1 MSDRP
6 TRTMA
11 PEVLRD
17 FMTRMLCAAGCSDV
31 NARDAAEVSLE
42 ADLRGIG
49 LQGLDHMFTMLDD
62 LERGTIDGQGRA
74 EIVREGP
81 ATALI
86 DGHRGPGQP
95 GGVFAT
101 DTAIRKAKEAGCATV
116 GLINGADIYMI
127 GYYAERMAR
136 AGLAG
141 LVFSAA
147 SSLVHPHGGV
157 ERRLG
162 TNPLAIGIPTGG
174 DDPFVLD
181 MATSALSASR
191 IRFAAYHGE
200 HVPEGMG
207 VDPAGKPTTE
217 AAAIEAGAI
226 APLAGHKGY
235 GLGLCVALL
244 SGPLVGGQIGA
255 AIEGWLSEEGERGVR
270 GHTFM
275 AIDPAAFGDPV
286 EFRTNSQAYL
296 DEVKSA
302 RRAPGVDAIRYPGER
317 TLARRRESLA
327 QGVQVL
333 EKTWEIAGRYA
344 ARLGVDVPA

>member
-6 TRTMA
+6 TRTMP

-17 FMTRMLCAAGCSDV
+17 FMMRLLRAAGCSDV
-31 NARDAAEVSLE
+31 NAKEAAEVFLE

-95 GGVFAT
+95 GGVFAA
-101 DTAIRKAKEAGCATV
+101 DTAIRKAREMGCATV

-136 AGLAG
+136 AGMAG
-141 LVFSAA
+141 FVFSAA
-147 SSLVHPHGGV
+147 ASLVHPQGGV

-162 TNPLAIGIPTGG
+162 TNPLAIGIPTG
-174 DDPFVLD
+174 DEDPLVLD

-207 VDPAGKPTTE
+207 VDAAGNPTTE

-244 SGPLVGGQIGA
+244 SGPLVGGQVGE
-255 AIEGWLSEEGERGVR
+255 AIRGWLDEDGAKGVR

-275 AIDPAAFGDPV
+275 AIDPAAFGDPG
-286 EFRTNSQAYL
+286 EFRAGAQSYL
-296 DEVKSA
+296 DEVKSSK
-302 RRAPGVDAIRYPGER
+302 RAPGVDAIRVPGER
-317 TLARRRESLA
+317 TLARRRRSLA
-327 QGVQVL
+327 EGVEVL
-333 EKTWEIAGRYA
+333 EKTWSIAGEYA
-344 ARLGVDVPA
+344 AKLGVDVPA